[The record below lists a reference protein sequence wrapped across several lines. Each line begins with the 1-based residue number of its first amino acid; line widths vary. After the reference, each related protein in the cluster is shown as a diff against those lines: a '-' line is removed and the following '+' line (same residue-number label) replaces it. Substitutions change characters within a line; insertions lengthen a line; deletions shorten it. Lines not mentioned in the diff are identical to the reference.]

1 MLAKKEKLK
10 SEVFE
15 ICKNSPD
22 IDIGD
27 SFKGVISA
35 DSIYDYADKPCHCIG
50 KVNDETRVFFTDDMQ
65 SCFSVY
71 GGWGKKGNFLYT
83 LGICNQMNFG
93 QQMDI
98 RKLELYVENMP
109 KPLGMYT
116 AMNQQFAKGYIRQII
131 RYLQEYKED

>member
-35 DSIYDYADKPCHCIG
+35 DSIYDYAYKPCHCIG
-50 KVNDETRVFFTDDMQ
+50 KVNDENRVFFTDDMR

-83 LGICNQMNFG
+83 LGIYNQMNFG
-93 QQMDI
+93 RQMDI

>member
-1 MLAKKEKLK
+1 VLAKKEKLK
-10 SEVFE
+10 NEVFE

-27 SFKGVISA
+27 RFKGVISA
-35 DSIYDYADKPCHCIG
+35 DSSNCYDNKHCHCIG
-50 KVNDETRVFFTDDMQ
+50 KVNDENRVLFTDDML

-71 GGWGKKGNFLYT
+71 GGWGEKGGFLYT
-83 LGICNQMNFG
+83 LGIGNQMNFG
-93 QQMDI
+93 QRMDI

-116 AMNQQFAKGYIRQII
+116 AMNQQFAKEYIRQII
-131 RYLQEYKED
+131 CYLQELKEN

>member
-50 KVNDETRVFFTDDMQ
+50 KVNDETRVFSLMICKVAFLFTVAGVKRAT
-65 SCFSVY
+65 SFTLLVY
-71 GGWGKKGNFLYT
+71 ATK
-83 LGICNQMNFG
+83 
-93 QQMDI
+93 
-98 RKLELYVENMP
+98 
-109 KPLGMYT
+109 
-116 AMNQQFAKGYIRQII
+116 
-131 RYLQEYKED
+131 